1 MDEATR
7 ARLGEQ
13 TEPGERGPAP
23 GPLRL
28 VQQFLNTHNH
38 EFPPEADR
46 LGTPER
52 AGHWLVGHGLLPMG
66 TAIDEGDRRRVVQ
79 SRDALRALVMANRG
93 RRVGAAHL
101 RVLNEAGATCVA
113 IRFGLDG
120 RPRLEPVDEGVAGAL
135 GRILVAGYGAW
146 LAGTWPR
153 LKGCA
158 QCEWVFF
165 DRSKNRSGTWCSM
178 TICGNRTK
186 NRAYRRRRSRTVAG
200 PGGCSREPGRR
211 EP

>member
-1 MDEATR
+1 MPRSRLFLVGKFRAKLSSYRLEVEAIR
-7 ARLGEQ
+7 
-13 TEPGERGPAP
+13 GERFVAA
-23 GPLRL
+23 
-28 VQQFLNTHNH
+28 Q
-38 EFPPEADR
+38 PEAVAPALAGIFDAHEAQVNAAAAA
-46 LGTPER
+46 LPGLTER
-52 AGHWLVGHGLLPMG
+52 APIVDWP
-66 TAIDEGDRRRVVQ
+66 
-79 SRDALRALVMANRG
+79 
-93 RRVGAAHL
+93 
-101 RVLNEAGATCVA
+101 RVLFVLGVVAVIAAWWAG
-113 IRFGLDG
+113 L
-120 RPRLEPVDEGVAGAL
+120 
-135 GRILVAGYGAW
+135 GYGAW

-200 PGGCSREPGRR
+200 PGGRSREPGRR

>member
-13 TEPGERGPAP
+13 TEPGDRGPAP

-38 EFPPEADR
+38 EFPREADR
-46 LGTPER
+46 LGTPEK

-66 TAIDEGDRRRVVQ
+66 TEIDEGDRRRLVQ
-79 SRDALRALVMANRG
+79 ARDALRALAMANHG
-93 RRVGAAHL
+93 RRVDAIQL
-101 RVLNEAGATCVA
+101 RVLNEAGATCVT

-120 RPRLEPVDEGVAGAL
+120 RPSLEPAADGVAGAL
-135 GRILVAGYGAW
+135 GRILVAGYQAW
-146 LAGTWPR
+146 LAGTWAR

-165 DRSKNRSGTWCSM
+165 DRSKNRSGRWCSM

-186 NRAYRRRRSRTVAG
+186 NRAYRRRRSTAEHLVG
-200 PGGCSREPGRR
+200 
-211 EP
+211 